1 MLPPHICLENLEA
14 AGINQKDISLKVGT
28 NQSSVSR
35 IQRQL
40 FKSSGWQTVERIQ
53 SLHQHICTEKKSLDS
68 FLDYEEYMKRNQN
81 HLIQTQQPEEA

>member
-1 MLPPHICLENLEA
+1 MLPPHVCLEKLEA
-14 AGINQKDISLKVGT
+14 AGINQKDISAKVGT

-53 SLHQHICTEKKSLDS
+53 SLYQHICVEKKSLNDFS
-68 FLDYEEYMKRNQN
+68 DYEDY
-81 HLIQTQQPEEA
+81 IQGQKAELDEA